1 MIQRRGRK
9 WRVVVQAPADPLTGQ
24 RHQLS
29 GSAASE
35 KEAVALER
43 RLRLQAESGVD
54 GRTTIRQLVVEWRE
68 SDPSLAPTTLANY
81 YHNQDKHILPVLG
94 DKRLDEIRPRLVS
107 KYLRHLRDKHGLQP
121 ATVRKVRTVLSALMS
136 YAVQM
141 EYVESNAVMKIPPP
155 PLDDTERV
163 APTMDE
169 TARILL
175 RTEQNDP
182 EFYVYLWVAAEE
194 GGRRGETL
202 GLRWGGVDFDRGTLT
217 IEGVVSV
224 GRDGAKPRRRTK
236 SKKPRTIA
244 LSGYTLDLLRA
255 HRATLEAKLSEAA
268 GEPVTVDPEGFVFS
282 GGRGRHR
289 NPLDGKYWY
298 PGTATRRFGRLREA
312 AGVSAEVDLH
322 GLRHTMITELLTAG
336 VDPRTVMGRAGHSS
350 ETMVMTVY
358 GKVRPAVDSAAADLW
373 GQLLAQKLDA
383 LRAEASI
390 DEARDD
396 ERGEAA

>member
-9 WRVVVQAPADPLTGQ
+9 WRVVVQAPADPLTGK
-24 RHQLS
+24 RTQLS
-29 GSAASE
+29 GSAATE

-43 RLRLQAESGVD
+43 RLRLLAESGVD
-54 GRTTIRQLVVEWRE
+54 GRMTIRQLVAEWRE
-68 SDPSLAPTTLANY
+68 SDLSLAPTTLANY

-94 DKRLDEIRPRLVS
+94 DKRVEEIRPRLVS
-107 KYLRHLRDKHGLQP
+107 QYLKRLRDKHGLQP

-163 APTMDE
+163 APTMEE

-175 RTEQNDP
+175 QAERTDP
-182 EFYVYLWVAAEE
+182 EFYAYLWVAAEE

-202 GLRWGGVDFDRGTLT
+202 GLRWGGVDFDRSTLT

-224 GRDGAKPRRRTK
+224 GRDGAKLRRRTK

-255 HRATLEAKLSEAA
+255 HRATLESKLSQAA
-268 GEPVTVDPEGFVFS
+268 GEPVTVDPDGFVFS

-289 NPLDGKYWY
+289 NPLDGKHWY
-298 PGTATRRFGRLREA
+298 PGTATRRFGRIREA
-312 AGVSAEVDLH
+312 AGVSSDIDLH

-383 LRAEASI
+383 LRTETPV

-396 ERGEAA
+396 KHREAA